1 MNPSDLSPEQQL
13 AAAFGQQVVR
23 WATALGADA
32 ATAEAAGMAGEA
44 VSLAS
49 ANGHVCVHL
58 ASLANGVNSV
68 NGSNLR
74 DAAAWR
80 AVLIASG
87 TTLALSDAPARGA
100 QPLVLDP
107 QDRLYL
113 HRYFDYEQR
122 LAKRLL
128 QAQASVTEAPNAER
142 DAQWQ
147 QRLSDLFDDPRNP
160 TSGPINWQKL
170 AAALALRGRLLIVS
184 GGPGT
189 GKTTTVVNLL
199 ACLLADQPDCRIALA
214 APTGKA
220 AARMLEAVRQQ
231 AQRLPEALRNALPQ
245 QSFTVHRLLQMRAQG
260 GFRYN
265 ANQALPID
273 ALVLDEASM
282 LDLALATHLF
292 EAVPDHARIILLGDR
307 NQLSAVESGSVF
319 AEIGGDPSLS
329 SNCRAQLAHWCGV
342 PAQAIQPP
350 QPSAAST
357 LQDSVVWFT
366 QNYRF
371 AADSG
376 IGQLAARINSGD
388 AGAVLQNLHNPSD
401 TSDPSVQW
409 LIDAGEDPH
418 EAPQEDPSESPSQTA
433 LEAILA
439 HMQDAYAPMF
449 QALRAVLKTPGIDP
463 DAGAISKAF
472 ARFRVLC
479 ALRETSRGVVSL
491 NHAFSASWRAALG
504 PQFNTSN
511 GPWYPGRPVQIL
523 RNDYTL
529 RLFNGDVGIALP
541 DAHGQLQVYFA
552 QADAATGFRAIA
564 PLRLPAHETAFAM
577 TVHKS
582 QGSEFDA
589 VLVVLPAQRS
599 RVLTRELLYT
609 AVTRARQKVAL
620 CTSAAVLSIAVQ
632 STLQRHSGLLDRL
645 REVRL

>member
-23 WATALGADA
+23 WAASLGADA
-32 ATAEAAGMAGEA
+32 ATAEAAGKAGEA

-49 ANGHVCVHL
+49 ASGHVCVHL
-58 ASLANGVNSV
+58 ADLPGPFN
-68 NGSNLR
+68 
-74 DAAAWR
+74 AAEWR
-80 AVLIASG
+80 ATLIASG
-87 TTLALSDAPARGA
+87 TTLAISDACASGS

-122 LAKRLL
+122 LARRLL
-128 QAQASVTEAPNAER
+128 QARAQAQAQAGVVDVPSTER
-142 DAQWQ
+142 DAQWR
-147 QRLSDLFDDPRNP
+147 QRLGDWFDDPRRS
-160 TSGPINWQKL
+160 SGTVNWQKL

-231 AQRLPEALRNALPQ
+231 SQHLPEDLRNALPQ

-260 GFRYN
+260 GFRYH
-265 ANQALPID
+265 AAQPLPID

-282 LDLALATHLF
+282 LDLALATHLL
-292 EAVPDHARIILLGDR
+292 EAVPAHARIILLGDR
-307 NQLSAVESGSVF
+307 NQLAAVESGAVF
-319 AEIGGDPSLS
+319 AEIGVDPSLS
-329 SNCRAQLAHWCGV
+329 NARKAQLARWCAV
-342 PAQAIQPP
+342 PAEAIEPP
-350 QPSAAST
+350 QPSAASV

-376 IGQLAARINSGD
+376 IGQLAARINRGD
-388 AGAVLQNLHNPSD
+388 TAAVLQSLRSP
-401 TSDPSVQW
+401 SDPSVHW
-409 LIDAGEDPH
+409 LEDAEDG
-418 EAPQEDPSESPSQTA
+418 PSESPLEIPSQTPV
-433 LEAILA
+433 EAILE
-439 HMQDAYAPMF
+439 HMREAYAPMF
-449 QALRAVLKTPGIDP
+449 QALLAVLKTPGHAP
-463 DAGAISKAF
+463 DASAISDAF

-479 ALRETSRGVVSL
+479 ALRETNRGVVSL
-491 NHAFSASWRAALG
+491 NQAFSAGWRAALG
-504 PQFNTSN
+504 PQFNGGN
-511 GPWYPGRPVQIL
+511 GVWYSGRPVQIL

-541 DAHGQLQVYFA
+541 DAHGQLQVYFP
-552 QADAATGFRAIA
+552 QSDAAAGYRAIA

-589 VLVVLPAQRS
+589 VLLVLPAQRS
-599 RVLTRELLYT
+599 RVLTRELIYT

-620 CTSAAVLSIAVQ
+620 CGSAAVLSLAVQ
-632 STLQRHSGLLDRL
+632 STLRRHSGLLDRL